1 MYMDNTMKS
10 IIAGSVRIPGVT
22 FHYHIEISKIR
33 VVLNNPRGQNGCI

>member
-10 IIAGSVRIPGVT
+10 VSTSSVGIPRVT

-33 VVLNNPRGQNGCI
+33 VDLNNPRGQNGSI